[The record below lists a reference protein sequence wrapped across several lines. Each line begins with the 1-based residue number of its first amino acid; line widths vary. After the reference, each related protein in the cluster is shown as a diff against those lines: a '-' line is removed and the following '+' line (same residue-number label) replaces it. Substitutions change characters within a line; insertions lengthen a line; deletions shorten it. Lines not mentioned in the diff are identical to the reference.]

1 MCNRVALVRRILFRL
16 VHLIVAVTLI
26 VVLLPVSPVSA
37 AATII
42 VTSTANTIAND
53 GLCTLREAIIAANT
67 DAAFN
72 GCPAGSGGDTIVLQ
86 ANATYTLDVVDNTD
100 YGPNGL
106 PSIATP
112 ITITGQG
119 ATIARGAGAPDFRL
133 AYISPA
139 GSLTLLDM
147 TLRNGRAQGG
157 AGGPSGNG
165 SGGGGAGLGGALFN
179 RGTLT
184 LHGCTLIDNA
194 AIGGAGGWGSNPD
207 STTGGGAGGGG
218 GGGLG
223 GRGGRGYNY
232 WPADAIDKGGGGGG
246 GMGGDGG
253 DAGDGGGGGGGLSG
267 LGGRGGVDSV
277 GVGGSPTGG
286 GGGGG
291 DSGYG
296 GGLGST
302 GGGNGGDSNGT
313 KTGGNGGTNGG
324 GGGGAA
330 GRNAL
335 FNYAGG
341 NGGIG
346 GVGGGGGGGGYAVY
360 TVLTANAG
368 AGGAGGIGGGGGGG
382 GHADNGTGGAG
393 GAGNWGGGGGGGGG
407 VGTSGRAGGNGGA
420 GGFGGGGGGG
430 GDGTSGGA
438 GGAAGFGGG
447 AGTATTG
454 FQIGGSGGG
463 GAGLGGAIFND
474 AGTLTLI
481 NSTLSG
487 NTAQGG
493 AGGNNGGAGDGGAGI
508 AANGGSGYGGA
519 IFNEGGSVTILAS
532 TVASNTVLPGAAGV
546 GYDGS
551 ADGNPGSAAGGGIYN
566 RTAAASLVL
575 RNTIVANSA
584 GGQDCHNDGGSVTA
598 PLDSR
603 NLIEAHTGCG
613 TPALTPDPLLGVLS
627 DNGGPAHTHALLFGS
642 PALDAGLCLPDA
654 STDQR
659 GIVRPQ
665 GPACDI
671 GAFEVGY
678 PALTLHKSVAPP
690 DPVPYYGLLTYTL
703 TLSNTGVGDAIDVL
717 LTDTL
722 PLSVTFAHFVGQIV
736 NLSYA
741 DGAVTWHGDI
751 AAGHALTFTFAVTHT
766 GGYGDVIVN
775 TAHCRPP
782 YGEVIAGTA
791 TATIVGPP
799 QASLTPPALDFGAHL
814 VGTTSPTQT
823 VTLANAGASPLDI
836 AGIAISGDFTHTH
849 ACPPT
854 LLSGESCAI
863 DIAFTPT
870 VTGTRAG
877 TLTVSTNAPDSPH
890 TVALSGEGRT
900 YGLFLRK
907 TVAPADDVAYHAPV
921 TYTLVLGND
930 GGADAA
936 GVLLT
941 DTLLLSVTFGYF
953 VEPTANL
960 SYSAGQVTWS
970 GTVTAG
976 TALTF
981 TFVVTHTGGY
991 GDVITNTALAR
1002 SPGGSLMAA
1011 SALFAV
1017 AGPPRAVLSPASL
1030 DFGAQPVGTPTA
1042 AQPITLTND
1051 GASPLAIA
1059 AIAVDGDFAQT
1070 NTCPPSLAPGA
1081 SCSLAVTFTPTAAG
1095 ALTGTLT
1102 LSTNAP
1108 DSPATVSL
1116 TGIGL
1121 VLVTLS
1127 KTVTPTTALAYHGLA
1142 TYTLGLHNASPVAA
1156 ESLFLTDTLPA
1167 QVTFAHLVTPT
1178 AELHY
1183 ADGVLTWSGDVAAH
1197 GALTFTF
1204 VVTHTGDYGDTV
1216 VNTAEFSHPTGGGTA
1231 AATFTVVG
1239 PPQVNLTPTD
1249 LDFGA
1254 QLILAASPAQTV
1266 TLTNTGA
1273 SPLMILTTASSDAF
1287 PHTHTCPAA
1296 LLPGEACALAVSFR
1310 PLTTG
1315 GHTGVLTLTTDA
1327 PGSPHTV
1334 ALSGIGVAP
1343 ELHIQKIAVPD
1354 SNIAYH
1360 GVVSYA
1366 IQLDNSGSVDAV
1378 DVWLTDTLPSNVTFL
1393 NWIPAQPPG
1402 ATRTGNVITWRGTV
1416 AAGSAIGLVFRVQH
1430 SGDYGETVTN
1440 TVEYSHLT
1448 GSGAAT
1454 AIFTVVD
1461 NTPPV
1466 IVEGEAITL
1475 TLLEDSP
1482 PVTVTLNAIDADPL
1496 HWTLDAAPLR
1506 GTATISGPGAS
1517 QILTYTPA
1525 ADVNG
1530 TDACVVRVADDF
1542 GGADRITVTLVITPV
1557 NDAPVLA
1564 PIGPQAVDEGAL
1576 LTFTVTAD
1584 DPDGDPLTLSAADLP
1599 PGALFGGGVFSWTPG
1614 FDAAGLYTVTL
1625 AAFDGALTDT
1635 AEVSITVRDVPPVS
1649 CTLYLPLVARNA
1661 GPRLSTLYLPL
1672 VMRSLQPR
1680 PLLGPFPAIPTQPAE
1695 TPGAPFFTTTLTL
1708 TGALP
1713 EGGRFYFSGAPER
1726 VTPVVIDDQ
1735 LVLMRGGQDIFAYTF
1750 STADTPP
1757 AAAVVEVPRSAME
1770 TIAAGGVTLEYR
1782 DVYGVLV
1789 GANEAWLIWNP

>member
-1 MCNRVALVRRILFRL
+1 MRDHSFYIWHFPLRLLRLGLAVA
-16 VHLIVAVTLI
+16 LI
-26 VVLLPVSPVSA
+26 VVLLPISPVGA

-42 VTSTANTIAND
+42 VNSTANTIVND

-67 DAAFN
+67 DAAYN
-72 GCPAGSGGDTIVLQ
+72 GCTAGNGGDTIVLQ
-86 ANATYTLDVVDNTD
+86 AGATYTLDVVDNTD

-106 PSIATP
+106 PSVTTP

-119 ATIARGAGAPDFRL
+119 ATIARNSGAPNFRL
-133 AYISPA
+133 VYISPA
-139 GSLTLLDM
+139 GRLTLEGL

-157 AGGPSGNG
+157 AGGASGNG

-184 LHGCTLIDNA
+184 LRGCTLTDNA

-207 STTGGGAGGGG
+207 PITGGGSGGGG

-232 WPADAIDKGGGGGG
+232 YPVDAMDKGGGGGG

-267 LGGRGGVDSV
+267 DGGRGGVDSA
-277 GVGGSPTGG
+277 GAGGSPTGG

-291 DSGYG
+291 DSNYP

-302 GGGNGGDSNGT
+302 GGGNGGDGSGT
-313 KTGGNGGTNGG
+313 KTGGNGSTNGG

-330 GRNAL
+330 GRTLSASGG
-335 FNYAGG
+335 AGG
-341 NGGIG
+341 AG
-346 GVGGGGGGGGYAVY
+346 GVGGGGGGGGFALY
-360 TVLTANAG
+360 TLLTANAG

-382 GHADNGTGGAG
+382 GHADNGAGGAG

-463 GAGLGGAIFND
+463 GAGLGGAIFNY

-493 AGGNNGGAGDGGAGI
+493 AGGHNGSPGDGGAGI

-519 IFNEGGSVTILAS
+519 IFNEGGSVTLLAS

-551 ADGNPGSAAGGGIYN
+551 ADGNPGLAGGGGIYN

-575 RNTIVANSA
+575 RNTIAANSV

-598 PLDSR
+598 PLESR

-613 TPALTPDPLLGVLS
+613 TPAITADPLLDVLS
-627 DNGGPAHTHALLFGS
+627 DNGGPAHTHALLPGS

-654 STDQR
+654 PTDQR

-665 GPACDI
+665 GPACDM

-678 PALTLHKSVAPP
+678 PALTVQKSVAPP
-690 DPVPYYGLLTYTL
+690 DPVPYHGPLTYTL
-703 TLSNTGVGDAIDVL
+703 TLSNTGVGDAMGVL

-722 PLSVTFAHFVGQIV
+722 PLSVTFAHFVDPMA

-741 DGAVTWHGDI
+741 DGAVTWHGDV
-751 AAGHALTFTFAVTHT
+751 AAGHALTFTFVVTHT
-766 GGYGDVIVN
+766 GDYGDVIVN

-782 YGEVIAGTA
+782 YGDVLTA
-791 TATIVGPP
+791 TATATVVGPP
-799 QASLTPPALDFGAHL
+799 QVSLTPPGLDFGAHL

-823 VTLANAGASPLDI
+823 VTLANTGAAPLDI
-836 AGIAISGDFTHTH
+836 AGIAINGDFSQSH
-849 ACPPT
+849 ACPAT
-854 LLSGESCAI
+854 LFSGQSCAI

-870 VTGTRAG
+870 VTGTRTG
-877 TLTVSTNAPDSPH
+877 TLTVSTNAPHSPH
-890 TVALSGEGRT
+890 TVALSGEGRV

-907 TVAPADDVAYHAPV
+907 TVAPAGEVAYHAPV
-921 TYTLVLGND
+921 TCTLVLGND

-941 DTLLLSVTFGYF
+941 DTLPLGVAFGYF
-953 VEPTANL
+953 VEPASNL
-960 SYSAGQVTWS
+960 AYDGGQVTWH
-970 GTVTAG
+970 GTVAAG
-976 TALTF
+976 ATLTF
-981 TFVVTHTGGY
+981 TFVVTHTGSY
-991 GDVITNTALAR
+991 GDVITNTATAQ
-1002 SPGGSLMAA
+1002 SPAGSLIVA
-1011 SALFAV
+1011 SATFAV
-1017 AGPPRAVLSPASL
+1017 AGPPLAVLSAASL
-1030 DFGAQPVGTPTA
+1030 DFGAQPVGAPSATRT
-1042 AQPITLTND
+1042 ITLTND

-1059 AIAVDGDFAQT
+1059 AIAVEGNFTQT
-1070 NTCPPSLAPGA
+1070 NTCPPSLPPGA
-1081 SCSLAVTFTPTAAG
+1081 SCAMAVTFIPAAAG
-1095 ALTGTLT
+1095 GLTGTLT
-1102 LSTNAP
+1102 LTTDAP

-1127 KTVTPTTALAYHGLA
+1127 KTVTPTVNLAYHGLA
-1142 TYTLGLHNASPVAA
+1142 TYTLGLYNASPVNV
-1156 ESLFLTDTLPA
+1156 ERVFLTDTLPA
-1167 QVTFAHLVTPT
+1167 QVAFAHLVTPT
-1178 AELHY
+1178 AELHN

-1204 VVTHTGDYGDTV
+1204 AVTHTGAYGDTV
-1216 VNTAEFSHPTGGGTA
+1216 INTAEFSHPTGGGMA

-1239 PPQVNLTPTD
+1239 PPQVSLAPTE

-1254 QLILAASPAQTV
+1254 QLIFAASPPQTV
-1266 TLTNTGA
+1266 TLTNTGE
-1273 SPLMILTTASSDAF
+1273 SPLTILSFASSAAF

-1296 LLPGEACALAVSFR
+1296 LSPGETCAVAVSFQ
-1310 PLTTG
+1310 PPTTG
-1315 GHTGVLTLTTDA
+1315 AHTGILTLTTDA

-1343 ELHIQKIAVPD
+1343 ELHIQKIALPNSDV
-1354 SNIAYH
+1354 AYH
-1360 GVVSYA
+1360 GVVSYV
-1366 IQLDNSGSVDAV
+1366 IQLANSGSVDAV
-1378 DVWLTDTLPSNVTFL
+1378 DVWLTDTLPSHVTFL
-1393 NWIPAQPPG
+1393 DWLPAQPPDT
-1402 ATRTGNVITWRGTV
+1402 TRDGNLITWRGTV
-1416 AAGSAIGLVFRVQH
+1416 AAGSAMGLAFRVQH
-1430 SGDYGETVTN
+1430 NGDYGEVVTN
-1440 TVEYSHLT
+1440 TVEYFHLT
-1448 GSGAAT
+1448 GSGVAT
-1454 AIFTVVD
+1454 ATFTVVD

-1466 IVEGEAITL
+1466 ILEGEVLTL
-1475 TLLEDSP
+1475 TLPEDSP
-1482 PVTVTLNAIDADPL
+1482 PVTVTLHAVDTDPL
-1496 HWTLDAAPLR
+1496 HWTLAAAPLS
-1506 GTATISGPGAS
+1506 GTATIAGPGDS
-1517 QILTYTPA
+1517 QVLTYTP
-1525 ADVNG
+1525 
-1530 TDACVVRVADDF
+1530 DANVYGMDTCTVRVADGF
-1542 GGADRITVTLVITPV
+1542 GGEDRLTVTLVITPV

-1564 PIGPQAVDEGAL
+1564 PIGPQTVAEGAP
-1576 LTFTVTAD
+1576 LTFTVTAT

-1599 PGALFGGGVFSWTPG
+1599 SGALFAGGVFSWTPG
-1614 FDAAGLYTVTL
+1614 YDAAGVYTITLVASDGVLSDTLQVPVTVVE
-1625 AAFDGALTDT
+1625 A
-1635 AEVSITVRDVPPVS
+1635 PPPQH
-1649 CTLYLPLVARNA
+1649 TLYLPLVVRNH
-1661 GPRLSTLYLPL
+1661 PPPPQ
-1672 VMRSLQPR
+1672 V
-1680 PLLGPFPAIPTQPAE
+1680 LLGPFPAIPVQPA
-1695 TPGAPFFTTTLTL
+1695 TTQGMVFYRAGLTL
-1708 TGALP
+1708 TGTLP
-1713 EGGRFYFSGAPER
+1713 AGGRFYFSGAPDR
-1726 VTPVVIDDQ
+1726 VRAVVVDDR
-1735 LVLMRGGQDIFAYTF
+1735 LALTRSGQDLLVYTF
-1750 STADTPP
+1750 STASTSPQ
-1757 AAAVVEVPRSAME
+1757 AAVVEIPRAVME
-1770 TIAAGGVTLEYR
+1770 SIVAGGVALEYR
-1782 DVYGVLV
+1782 DVF
-1789 GANEAWLIWNP
+1789 GALISADTLWVIWVAEN